1 MSANPQDVETD
12 KKVPQKEPSSAARS
26 FTFWSLMAA
35 LALMATLLLPLWQPL
50 LLAAVLAAGLHD
62 INERLVNK
70 LRGNRWFAAGVV
82 TVGINLLILAPIAA
96 LVAIAVSQAD
106 EARDAIN
113 GFLSN
118 GGYKDWIAML
128 PDPLAARAFELFAKL
143 PEEFRKLTASGSL
156 ARSAFG
162 GISVLGSYLTQYVL
176 MTIALFFFFADGPRL
191 RHWISKSLPL
201 KRERS
206 REIILRFRET
216 SRVVLGANL
225 ITALAQA
232 SVATIGYFIA
242 QVPQAFFF
250 GLLTFFTSFFP
261 GIGTALVALPL
272 ALLLFANGH
281 PYAAV
286 FLAAWSTLVVGV
298 IDNIL
303 RPWLTRGKEQLHGAV
318 VFFVLLGGIAVF
330 GAMGLLLGPLALS
343 AVLTALHLWKQQAQD
358 DLS

>member
-1 MSANPQDVETD
+1 MATNPQDLQTHS
-12 KKVPQKEPSSAARS
+12 PAPPIRPSSAARQ
-26 FTFWSLMAA
+26 FTFWALMAA
-35 LALMATLLLPLWQPL
+35 LALMVTLLLPLWQPL
-50 LLAAVLAAGLHD
+50 LLAGVLAAGLHD
-62 INERLVNK
+62 FNERVVIK
-70 LRGNRWFAAGVV
+70 LRGNRWWASGLV
-82 TVGINLLILAPIAA
+82 TIGINLLILAPIAA
-96 LVAIAVSQAD
+96 LVGIAVSQAD
-106 EARDAIN
+106 EASGAIH

-118 GGYKDWIAML
+118 GGYKEWIAKL
-128 PDPLAARAFELFAKL
+128 PEPLAARAGEILAKL
-143 PEEFRKLTASGSL
+143 PEEFRKLTNSASL
-156 ARSAFG
+156 ARSAVG
-162 GISVLGSYLTQYVL
+162 GISALGSYLTQYVL
-176 MTIALFFFFADGPRL
+176 MTIAVFFFFADGPRL
-191 RHWISKSLPL
+191 RHWISNSLPL

-225 ITALAQA
+225 VTALAQA
-232 SVATIGYFIA
+232 SVATVGYFIA

-272 ALLLFANGH
+272 SLLLFANGH

-330 GAMGLLLGPLALS
+330 GAIGLLVGPLALS
-343 AVLTALHLWKQQAQD
+343 AVLTAFHLWKQQTQD
-358 DLS
+358 DLA